1 MMRIARFIS
10 LSFIL
15 ILLLFNYAAAD
26 TTYVAAGAISG
37 AWTVENS
44 PYVVNEGNVLIRE
57 GISLFIMPGVKV
69 CFGRRC
75 KMIIRGRLFA
85 DGTEQDS
92 IIFTD
97 LLPSSSTW
105 GGLKF
110 LKADD
115 GSSLSYC
122 LVENV
127 RGEHHPQKT
136 QGGGILINEC
146 TVNISHCTL
155 KDNKTFHNSIA
166 QNQWGQGG
174 GVNLFDGRL
183 SVIEYCL
190 ITDNEALQG
199 GGIYLDRDP
208 YSTMPD
214 EMTIRNNIIQNN
226 TAKFS
231 GGGIYV
237 GTCNPII
244 TDNIIRNNLAHS
256 IHYGGG
262 GIILWTTTNFY
273 GNTAIVTNNL
283 IEGNSASEGG
293 GIYSRHDG
301 SSFFNNTIVNN
312 FALDKA
318 GGFYIINNANVW
330 PFLINNIIWDNTAEE
345 YPGLYLRQSS
355 NPSLAEISYCNIQ
368 DSLFHGA
375 GNISDDPDFVSGPW
389 GEYYLSQLA
398 AGQTMQSPCTDAGHP
413 FSSMIEGTT
422 RTDEIQDVGIVD
434 MGFHYS
440 ISPAEIL
447 SAEKADDSKTRP
459 PYNSNLLSVFPN
471 PFNASTTISFNLPT
485 AGNVSLKIY
494 DLTGREVQTLQSGR
508 LSAGIH
514 RLNWNAQTA
523 ASGIYFAV
531 LEANGMSQ
539 TRKMLLLK

>member
-262 GIILWTTTNFY
+262 GIILWT
-273 GNTAIVTNNL
+273 
-283 IEGNSASEGG
+283 
-293 GIYSRHDG
+293 
-301 SSFFNNTIVNN
+301 
-312 FALDKA
+312 
-318 GGFYIINNANVW
+318 
-330 PFLINNIIWDNTAEE
+330 
-345 YPGLYLRQSS
+345 
-355 NPSLAEISYCNIQ
+355 
-368 DSLFHGA
+368 
-375 GNISDDPDFVSGPW
+375 
-389 GEYYLSQLA
+389 
-398 AGQTMQSPCTDAGHP
+398 
-413 FSSMIEGTT
+413 
-422 RTDEIQDVGIVD
+422 
-434 MGFHYS
+434 
-440 ISPAEIL
+440 
-447 SAEKADDSKTRP
+447 
-459 PYNSNLLSVFPN
+459 
-471 PFNASTTISFNLPT
+471 
-485 AGNVSLKIY
+485 
-494 DLTGREVQTLQSGR
+494 
-508 LSAGIH
+508 
-514 RLNWNAQTA
+514 
-523 ASGIYFAV
+523 
-531 LEANGMSQ
+531 
-539 TRKMLLLK
+539 RKL